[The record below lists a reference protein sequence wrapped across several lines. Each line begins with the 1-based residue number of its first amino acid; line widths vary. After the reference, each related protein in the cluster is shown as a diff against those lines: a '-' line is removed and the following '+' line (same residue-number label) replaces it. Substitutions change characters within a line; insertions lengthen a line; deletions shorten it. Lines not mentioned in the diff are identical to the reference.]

1 MQTLPSRRGLT
12 GQLPLPLVGS
22 GGVKRRV
29 KAVDLAAISIPA
41 RDFTGD
47 FYLTHRTGDTLWV
60 TIGDV
65 AGKGLNAAVI
75 MAILQEELE
84 RRLTSCATSACDPAV
99 TMRRMHELLLPLHAG
114 NRFAT
119 IVIAQIHDDGAVQ
132 IANAGHPPPLIAR
145 AGGRIERIG
154 STGPAAGILEHS
166 RWTSV
171 YRHLGRGETLLL
183 YTDGAIEANDFGVDG
198 VAAAFRSAA
207 SLPTSRSVAEA
218 LADAVKAHGG
228 IEDDLTL
235 LVVRHSER

>member
-1 MQTLPSRRGLT
+1 MQTLPPHRSVT
-12 GQLPLPLVGS
+12 QLPLPLGE
-22 GGVKRRV
+22 GGAKRR
-29 KAVDLAAISIPA
+29 ARGTDLAAISIPA

-60 TIGDV
+60 TVGDV

-84 RRLTSCATSACDPAV
+84 HRLASCATSGCDPAV
-99 TMRRMHELLLPLHAG
+99 TMRRLHDLLLPLHSG

-119 IVIAQIHDDGAVQ
+119 IAIAQIRDNGAVR

-171 YRHLGRGETLLL
+171 YRHLGHGETLLL
-183 YTDGAIEANDFGVDG
+183 YTDGAIEANDFGVEG
-198 VAAAFRSAA
+198 VSTAFRSAA

-218 LADAVKAHGG
+218 VADAVKVHGG